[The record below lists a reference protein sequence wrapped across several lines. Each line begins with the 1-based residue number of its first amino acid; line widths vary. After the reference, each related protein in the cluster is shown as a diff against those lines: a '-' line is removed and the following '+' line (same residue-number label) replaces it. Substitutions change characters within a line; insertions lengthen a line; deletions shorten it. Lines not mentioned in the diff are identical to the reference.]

1 MWAQEVPISC
11 QSRQNPVH
19 SKPGRTKGFQHLISR
34 ISCRIALEESGC
46 SDKEPSNSGSVPESE
61 NSNPYLVLLAV
72 ASGLFMVVI
81 DVTILNIALPSIS
94 RDMQA
99 TMAQVEWAIIAYTLT
114 LTGLVPIFGRISDI
128 IGRKKLFLS
137 GVSVFA
143 LASLF
148 CAYSVSMEGLILG
161 RVLQALGGAMIT
173 SNTLAIIADTFPE
186 GKRGLAMGLQAILVS
201 GGAAIGPSLGGF
213 LVTNYEWHSVF
224 LINVPIGFLSVIF
237 AAFVLPPLKT
247 HRRLEPL
254 DWAGAATVLAGSGS
268 LLLGLTLG
276 PQKDWNDTVIVCLV
290 CGALLYV
297 VLFLMEKRHPHP
309 LIDMNLFRIRGFVFG
324 QLAGVCATISL
335 AAMTF
340 VFPWYWQGLR
350 GLSAQEAGILI
361 LPLPLTLMILSPL
374 SGKLSDRFGTRG
386 VASVGLIILML
397 GEWAIAGIHLEMGYL
412 DVIWRI
418 VLFGAGL
425 GFFLAPNNNAIMSSV
440 SAHRRGVAAGI
451 LGLFRYTG
459 QSLGVALSGVLFHFF
474 SGHSHLPDGSE
485 LSQQQAELFM
495 RGMQGVALS
504 ILPLGALGLYFSWRR
519 VHNPHHPGG

>member
-1 MWAQEVPISC
+1 MQINDRYAPARFELLRHRSNATTVKEQVSLAASEPRKPVVSRPID
-11 QSRQNPVH
+11 QNLDAFVH
-19 SKPGRTKGFQHLISR
+19 TEQG
-34 ISCRIALEESGC
+34 
-46 SDKEPSNSGSVPESE
+46 
-61 NSNPYLVLLAV
+61 SNPYLVLLAV

-94 RDMQA
+94 RDMGA
-99 TMAQVEWAIIAYTLT
+99 SMAEVEWSVIAYTLT

-137 GVSVFA
+137 GVSIFA

-148 CAYSVSMEGLILG
+148 CAESSAMEGLILG

-247 HRRLEPL
+247 HRRQEPV
-254 DWAGAATVLAGSGS
+254 DWAGAATVLGGSGA
-268 LLLGLTLG
+268 LLMGLTLG
-276 PQKDWNDTVIVCLV
+276 PQKGWLDDTVLV
-290 CGALLYV
+290 CIFCGLLLYI
-297 VLFLMEKRHPHP
+297 VLYKMERSHPHP
-309 LIDMNLFRIRGFVFG
+309 LIDMTLFRIRGFVFG
-324 QLAGVCATISL
+324 QIAGVCATISL

-361 LPLPLTLMILSPL
+361 LPLPLTLMILSPI
-374 SGKLSDRFGTRG
+374 SGKLSDRFGPRG
-386 VASVGLIILML
+386 VASAGLILLML
-397 GEWAIAGIHLEMGYL
+397 GEWAISGMDLDMAYL

-425 GFFLAPNNNAIMSSV
+425 GLFLAPNNNAIMSSV
-440 SAHRRGVAAGI
+440 SAHRRGVAAGL

-459 QSLGVALSGVLFHFF
+459 QSMGVAFSGVLFHIF
-474 SGHSHLPDGSE
+474 SGQANFPDGSA
-485 LSQQQAELFM
+485 LSPQDAELFM
-495 RGMQGVALS
+495 QGMQGVALA
-504 ILPLGALGLYFSWRR
+504 ILPLGVLGLLFSWRR
-519 VHNPHHPGG
+519 EHPSQLKRQ